1 MKCCSC
7 IIKIANHLKS
17 ASMMFLYPI
26 IKNKIFFSNIIL
38 LLVIPSMINAYWINH
53 EQYVTISSI
62 YKYGIKIR
70 DGASVPYIFFIPYT
84 LAYFISA
91 IHLLIKHFYK
101 IHSLFFKIFVYIVLI
116 CLFAT
121 NVFCLLNFSTMISP
135 SIVMLM
141 VETNGGEA
149 TEFLSTYLFGGMSL
163 VSYLIIAIT
172 IIYLLLSEKKI
183 NPRIKNNK
191 WIFIISIITIYMFI
205 RAKDPIKTYSRLFSC
220 ESLTEAELWY
230 LTYPVNTNTLSN
242 SIYSVIIL
250 EVSKKEMT
258 EAIHNTLAI
267 KEAISIKDSLN
278 IILIIGESYS
288 KHHSNLYD
296 YKLCTNPRL
305 KAQADS
311 GRLYVFNDVV
321 SSYNL
326 TSFVLRHLFSVNSI
340 MDKEDWVSY
349 PAFPILFKNAGYDV
363 YLWDNQ
369 RTFGKADVSDFSIA
383 SYLFNPEIT
392 HATYT
397 RFNEKTFP
405 YDEELIE
412 DFWKRV
418 QTKEKGNLI
427 IFHLMGQHTMPEKR
441 YPHSKQ
447 FDVFTCDSIHRTD
460 LDKRKRTLVA
470 NYDNSTIYNDW
481 VIDNVM
487 RHYSDNDAVI
497 IYLSDHGEEIYDFRD
512 HYGRTQELTKTQNL
526 LKYQY
531 EIPFMIWCSD
541 VFIRKRPEVITN
553 IRKNLNMSFMN
564 DNVCQILF
572 GLAGMQTRYY
582 HPERD
587 LISPHFKPYSHRIVQ
602 GNTNY
607 ERVRWSK

>member
-1 MKCCSC
+1 MKFSSY
-7 IIKIANHLKS
+7 IIKIASHLKS
-17 ASMMFLYPI
+17 ASIIFLYPI
-26 IKNKIFFSNIIL
+26 IKNKIFFANIIL

-70 DGASVPYIFFIPYT
+70 DGASVPYIFFIPYA
-84 LAYFISA
+84 LAYFIS
-91 IHLLIKHFYK
+91 ILHLSIKNIYK
-101 IHSLFFKIFVYIVLI
+101 RYSIFFKLFIYIVLI
-116 CLFAT
+116 FLYAT
-121 NVFCLLNFSTMISP
+121 NIFCLLNFSTMISP

-149 TEFLSTYLFGGMSL
+149 SEFLATYLLGGKSL

-172 IIYLLLSEKKI
+172 IIYLLFSEKKVD
-183 NPRIKNNK
+183 PRVKKSK
-191 WIFIISIITIYMFI
+191 WIISLFIITIYMLI
-205 RAKDPIKTYSRLFSC
+205 RATDPIKTFSRLFIC
-220 ESLTEAELWY
+220 KTLTEAELWY

-242 SIYSVIIL
+242 SIYSVFIL
-250 EVSKKEMT
+250 EVSKKEMA

-267 KEAISIKDSLN
+267 KEVITTKDSLN

-288 KHHSNLYD
+288 KHHSCLYD

-305 KAQADS
+305 QAQVDS
-311 GRLYVFNDVV
+311 SRLYVFNDVV

-326 TSFVLRHLFSVNSI
+326 TSFVLRNLFSVNSI
-340 MDKEDWVSY
+340 MDKEDWISY

-369 RTFGKADVSDFSIA
+369 RTFGKADVSDYSIA
-383 SYLFNPEIT
+383 SYLFNTKIT
-392 HATYT
+392 QAAYT

-418 QTKEKGNLI
+418 KTKGNRNLI

-460 LDKRKRTLVA
+460 LDKRKRTVVA

-481 VIDNVM
+481 VVDNVM
-487 RHYSDNDAVI
+487 RHYSEDDAVI

-512 HYGRTQELTKTQNL
+512 HYGRTQELTKTQDL

-541 VFIRKRPEVITN
+541 VFIRKRPCVITS
-553 IRKNLNMSFMN
+553 IRKNLNMPFMN
-564 DNVCQILF
+564 DNVSQILF
-572 GLAGMQTRYY
+572 GLAGMQTRFY

-587 LISPHFKPYSHRIVQ
+587 LTSPQFKPYSHRKVQ
-602 GNTNY
+602 GSTNY
-607 ERVRWSK
+607 EKVRWNK